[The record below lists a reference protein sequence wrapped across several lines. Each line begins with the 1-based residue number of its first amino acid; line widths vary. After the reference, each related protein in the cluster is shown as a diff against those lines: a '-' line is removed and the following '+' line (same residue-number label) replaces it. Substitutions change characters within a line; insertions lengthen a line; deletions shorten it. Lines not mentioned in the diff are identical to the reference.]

1 MKNIIL
7 TSLVTVLIGICNA
20 QITEAEVKSM
30 IKNASEKEL
39 VIHSSQ
45 FLQENFY
52 HFADLV
58 TSRLLEISPE
68 NPNYNYRKG
77 FILIAK
83 EENPKEAIKYLSK
96 CTKKIQK
103 NFDAYSKSEDAVPTD
118 VFFHLGRAYHLDEK
132 IDLAVENYS
141 KFIEL
146 SHPKSELIADA
157 KIRLA
162 QCEVARKLMKSPN
175 KNAPKNLGQNIN
187 STFSENRAIIS
198 LDGKKLFVSSGRP
211 WSNNSNDNSK
221 DVFFYNYKN
230 DVYSSTKLTD
240 VSWSTLLKYPFNSAE
255 INEDA
260 SFVSNDERLI
270 FLNNESSGK
279 GDIFSTNFSNNQF
292 QTLKSLGFSGINTTN
307 RWESDYTESIDGTLR
322 FFVSDK
328 MGKKRDLYFSELVN
342 GNWSEP
348 QNLTQINTESDE
360 VSPFISFDNKR
371 LFFSSNSKESMGGF
385 DLFVSERN
393 ENGEWQTPKNLGF
406 PINSVGE
413 DYSFSQNASGTH
425 SVFISTRKESMGK
438 QDVFEI
444 TESNSVVNS
453 AFLNGK
459 ILSQKNKEI
468 PENTYVSVKCLNCAD
483 NTEKQLFARVTD
495 GYFGMKLEKCKEY
508 ELTYFYD
515 SSTKNPYREKFTTKC
530 DNAFEEINK
539 TVLLIEDSKV
549 IVPLNKYSFTL
560 SVIDKI
566 SSSRLSNVDLL
577 IKENGVSKTYT
588 TNSNGEIT
596 FNLNE
601 NIVFGDDLNVEVS
614 VSDQKYEKVNFSIA
628 KKLAYEQ
635 NLRETI
641 SILSLKRID
650 STSIFYAF
658 DEDNITPYSNKKLN
672 KILNYLKSNPSSR
685 VEIRSYADERG
696 SDTYNNDL
704 SQRRAEKSR
713 ELLISNGI
721 NPEQVY
727 FYKGFG
733 EVQISNQM
741 LKTEKSFQKFRRTD
755 FLILN

>member
-7 TSLVTVLIGICNA
+7 TSLLTVLIGICNA

-52 HFADLV
+52 HFADLA

-77 FILIAK
+77 FILISK
-83 EENPKEAIKYLSK
+83 EDNPKEAIKYLSK

-103 NFDAYSKSEDAVPTD
+103 NFDAYSKSEDAVPAD
-118 VFFHLGRAYHLDEK
+118 VFFHLGRAYHLEEK

-459 ILSQKNKEI
+459 ILSQKK
-468 PENTYVSVKCLNCAD
+468 
-483 NTEKQLFARVTD
+483 
-495 GYFGMKLEKCKEY
+495 
-508 ELTYFYD
+508 
-515 SSTKNPYREKFTTKC
+515 
-530 DNAFEEINK
+530 
-539 TVLLIEDSKV
+539 
-549 IVPLNKYSFTL
+549 
-560 SVIDKI
+560 
-566 SSSRLSNVDLL
+566 
-577 IKENGVSKTYT
+577 
-588 TNSNGEIT
+588 
-596 FNLNE
+596 
-601 NIVFGDDLNVEVS
+601 
-614 VSDQKYEKVNFSIA
+614 
-628 KKLAYEQ
+628 
-635 NLRETI
+635 
-641 SILSLKRID
+641 
-650 STSIFYAF
+650 
-658 DEDNITPYSNKKLN
+658 
-672 KILNYLKSNPSSR
+672 
-685 VEIRSYADERG
+685 
-696 SDTYNNDL
+696 
-704 SQRRAEKSR
+704 
-713 ELLISNGI
+713 
-721 NPEQVY
+721 
-727 FYKGFG
+727 
-733 EVQISNQM
+733 
-741 LKTEKSFQKFRRTD
+741 
-755 FLILN
+755 